1 MTKARDTGEVLN
13 TRGTAATK
21 DVGLAPE
28 NVPTNSDLPTFGTA
42 AESNTG
48 TASGQI
54 PTADDLNMVGQT
66 VNYTGANYQPTTVW
80 GVGVVRTMKNAS
92 GGNISTGQQVAG
104 DLLYSYYIA
113 AGVSTQWVQ
122 GLAPQVWRCLA
133 EGSTIGNGN
142 GCLFVRVS

>member
-1 MTKARDTGEVLN
+1 MTKSRDTGEVLN
-13 TRGTAATK
+13 TRGTAATA
-21 DVGLAPE
+21 DTGLLTG
-28 NVPTNSDLPTFGTA
+28 NVPT
-42 AESNTG
+42 AE
-48 TASGQI
+48 
-54 PTADDLNMVGQT
+54 DLNMVGQT
-66 VNYTGANYQPTTVW
+66 INYTGANYQPATVW

-122 GLAPQVWRCLA
+122 GLASQVWRCLA